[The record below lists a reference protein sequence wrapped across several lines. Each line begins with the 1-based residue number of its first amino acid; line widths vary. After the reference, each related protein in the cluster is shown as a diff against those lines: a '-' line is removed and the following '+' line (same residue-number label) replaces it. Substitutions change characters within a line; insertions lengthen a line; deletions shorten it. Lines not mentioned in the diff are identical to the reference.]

1 MEDVL
6 SVYERLYDPLLPVV
20 CIDES
25 SKQLIGHTR
34 TPIPAG
40 PGCPQIWDY
49 EYRRNGVADVFMIFE
64 PLASKRHVQ
73 VTSARTRKDFAECL
87 RYTSDVMYPHAE
99 KIVVVMDNLNT
110 HSLGS
115 LYEAY
120 APEEA
125 RRLAERFEV
134 HYTPKHGSWLDMA
147 EIELGV
153 LKRQCLS
160 GRIETLEEMTEEVK
174 AWEFERNT
182 KCLTVNWQFT
192 TADARVKL
200 RRLYPQFSS

>member
-6 SVYERLYDPLLPVV
+6 GVYKRPYDPLLPVI

-34 TPIPAG
+34 TPLPAV
-40 PGCPQIWDY
+40 PGNTQTWDY
-49 EYRRNGVADVFMIFE
+49 EYRRCGVADVFMIFE
-64 PLASKRHVQ
+64 PLGCKRHVRA
-73 VTSARTRKDFAECL
+73 TSTRTKTDFAETL
-87 RYTSDVMYPHAE
+87 RYTSDVMYPRAE

-120 APEEA
+120 PAEEA
-125 RRLAERFEV
+125 RRIAERFEI
-134 HYTPKHGSWLDMA
+134 HFTPKHGSWLDMA

-160 GRIETLEEMTEEVK
+160 GRIATIEEMEQEIR
-174 AWEFERNT
+174 AWEAERNS
-182 KCLTVNWQFT
+182 KCLTVIWQFT
-192 TADARVKL
+192 TADARIKL
-200 RRLYPQFSS
+200 ERLYPKFSN